1 MKKNKKLIVI
11 LSVIVGLIL
20 VGVITFMVLLSPVSK
35 SKDIVEFTV
44 KKGEGKEKIV
54 ENLKDSTY

>member
-20 VGVITFMVLLSPVSK
+20 VGIVTLMILLSPVSK
-35 SKDIVEFTV
+35 SIDIVEFTV
-44 KKGEGKEKIV
+44 KKVKVK
-54 ENLKDSTY
+54 KK